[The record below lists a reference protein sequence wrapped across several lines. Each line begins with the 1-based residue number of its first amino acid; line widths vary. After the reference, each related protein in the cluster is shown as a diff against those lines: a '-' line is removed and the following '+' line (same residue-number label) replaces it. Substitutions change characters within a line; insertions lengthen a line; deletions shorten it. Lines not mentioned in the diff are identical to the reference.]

1 MTLAVVITTI
11 QAPTKGVRQIATR
24 IRSDDELLILV
35 GDRKTPNDFSCPN
48 ATYLS
53 VESQLLSPFR
63 VAQEIP
69 ENSYA
74 RKMVGYLHAAQEG
87 VDWIRETDD
96 DNEPYDVFFEPVPES
111 LECRIPAA
119 RKWINPYAYF
129 AEDHLWPRGFPLDEI
144 ADSFSQLG
152 TTSAPTRGDF
162 VLQGLADGDPD
173 VDAIFRLVSVPG
185 DQVSFRND
193 KPLLIPASSW
203 VPFNS
208 QVTTWPRS
216 LFFLLYLP
224 VTCSFRMTDIWRSYV
239 AQRLMHDLD
248 VPLVYTGPM
257 VFQDRNEHDLMKD
270 FRDEIEG
277 YTNYS
282 RVVDALQHTKTSKG
296 ADVASDLVHLY
307 EALVQV
313 DAVTPA
319 ELRVLDAWITD
330 SKSLGLVP

>member
-11 QAPTKGVRQIATR
+11 QLPTKGVLQIANR
-24 IRSDDELLILV
+24 MKSNDDLLVLV
-35 GDRKTPNDFSCPN
+35 GDRKTPHNFSCPN

-53 VESQLLSPFR
+53 IESQLQSPFR
-63 VAQEIP
+63 VAQELP

-74 RKMVGYLHAAQEG
+74 RKMVGYLYAAQAG

-96 DNEPYDVFFEPVPES
+96 DNEPYDPFFEPVSES
-111 LECRIPAA
+111 LECRVPAA

-129 AEDHLWPRGFPLDEI
+129 GEDHVWPRGFPLDEI
-144 ADSFSQLG
+144 ADSFSNLG
-152 TTSAPTRGDF
+152 TTSVRTSSDF

-173 VDAIFRLVSVPG
+173 VDAIFRLVSTPG
-185 DQVSFRND
+185 VQVTFRND
-193 KPLLIPASSW
+193 GPLLIPASSW

-224 VTCSFRMTDIWRSYV
+224 VTCSFRMTDIWRSFV
-239 AQRLMHDLD
+239 AQRVMHDLD
-248 VPLVYTGPM
+248 VPLVYAGPM
-257 VFQDRNEHDLMKD
+257 AFQDRNEHDLMKD

-277 YTNYS
+277 YVNYS

-313 DAVTPA
+313 GAVTPA
-319 ELRVLDAWITD
+319 EFQVLDAWIAD
-330 SKSLGLVP
+330 SKSLGLVT

>member
-11 QAPTKGVRQIATR
+11 QLPTKGVLQIANR
-24 IRSDDELLILV
+24 MKSNDDLLVLV
-35 GDRKTPNDFSCPN
+35 GDRKTPHNFSCPN

-53 VESQLLSPFR
+53 IESQLLSPFR

-69 ENSYA
+69 DNSYA
-74 RKMVGYLHAAQEG
+74 RKMVGYLHSAQAG

-96 DNEPYDVFFEPVPES
+96 DNEPYEAFFEPVPES
-111 LECRIPAA
+111 LDCRIPAA
-119 RKWINPYAYF
+119 RKWINPYAHF
-129 AEDHLWPRGFPLDEI
+129 GEDRVWPRGFPLDEI
-144 ADSFSQLG
+144 ADSFSNLL
-152 TTSAPTRGDF
+152 TTSGRTSSDF

-173 VDAIFRLVSVPG
+173 VDAIFRLVSRPG
-185 DQVSFRND
+185 NQFAFRKD
-193 KPLLIPASSW
+193 EPLLIPASSW

-208 QVTTWPRS
+208 QVTTWPRA

-224 VTCSFRMTDIWRSYV
+224 VTCSFRMTDIWRSFV
-239 AQRLMHDLD
+239 AQRVMHDLD
-248 VPLVYTGPM
+248 VPLVYAGPM

-277 YTNYS
+277 YVNYS
-282 RVVDALQHTKTSKG
+282 RVIDALEQTKTSKG

-313 DAVTPA
+313 GAVTPA
-319 ELRVLDAWITD
+319 ELQVLDSWIAD
-330 SKSLGLVP
+330 CESLGLVT